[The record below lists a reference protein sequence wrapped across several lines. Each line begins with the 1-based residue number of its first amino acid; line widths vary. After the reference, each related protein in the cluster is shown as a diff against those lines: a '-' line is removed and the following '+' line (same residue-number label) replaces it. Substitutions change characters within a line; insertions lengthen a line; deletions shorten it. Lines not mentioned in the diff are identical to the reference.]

1 MKDNMY
7 MGNGNDFH
15 LKKRVSVKNEGNE
28 SAAEWRKWNE
38 CTQWDGR
45 KLSLW
50 SGNMKKQLKT
60 ATVKNVSIFSF
71 SEEL

>member
-38 CTQWDGR
+38 CTQ
-45 KLSLW
+45 
-50 SGNMKKQLKT
+50 
-60 ATVKNVSIFSF
+60 
-71 SEEL
+71 